1 MLYEKITTPRET
13 VMIKNKQIK
22 TVIFIALIITFIV
35 LVANGYAGDH
45 WGEYLNDQTPS
56 EYVEATGWRKIVG
69 NIMLFA
75 ILFYMGR
82 QIWKSW
88 RN

>member
-1 MLYEKITTPRET
+1 MPK
-13 VMIKNKQIK
+13 IKNIK
-22 TVIFIALIITFIV
+22 TVLVIVFIITFIV
-35 LVANGYAGDH
+35 LVTHGYAGDH
-45 WGEYLNDQTPS
+45 FGEYLNDQAPS
-56 EYVEATGWRKIVG
+56 EYVEATGWRKIIA

>member
-1 MLYEKITTPRET
+1 MSK
-13 VMIKNKQIK
+13 IKNIK
-22 TVIFIALIITFIV
+22 TVLVIVFIITFIV
-35 LVANGYAGDH
+35 LVTNGYAGDH
-45 WGEYLNDQTPS
+45 FGEYLNDQAPS

-69 NIMLFA
+69 NIMLFV

-82 QIWKSW
+82 HIWKSW

>member
-1 MLYEKITTPRET
+1 MPK
-13 VMIKNKQIK
+13 IKNIK
-22 TVIFIALIITFIV
+22 TVLVIVFIITFIV
-35 LVANGYAGDH
+35 LVTNGYAGDH
-45 WGEYLNDQTPS
+45 FGEYLNDQAPS
-56 EYVEATGWRKIVG
+56 EYAEATGWRKIVG
-69 NIMLFA
+69 SIMLFA

>member
-1 MLYEKITTPRET
+1 MPK
-13 VMIKNKQIK
+13 IKNIK
-22 TVIFIALIITFIV
+22 TVLVIIFIITFIV
-35 LVANGYAGDH
+35 LVTNGYAGDH
-45 WGEYLNDQTPS
+45 FGEYLNDQAPS

-88 RN
+88 RNRNTKS

>member
-1 MLYEKITTPRET
+1 MPK
-13 VMIKNKQIK
+13 IKNIK
-22 TVIFIALIITFIV
+22 TVLVIIFIITFIV
-35 LVANGYAGDH
+35 LVTNGYAGDH
-45 WGEYLNDQTPS
+45 FGEYLNDQAPS

>member
-1 MLYEKITTPRET
+1 MPK
-13 VMIKNKQIK
+13 IKNIK
-22 TVIFIALIITFIV
+22 TVLVIVFIITFTV
-35 LVANGYAGDH
+35 LVTNGYAGDH
-45 WGEYLNDQTPS
+45 FGEYLNDQAPG

>member
-1 MLYEKITTPRET
+1 MPK
-13 VMIKNKQIK
+13 IKNIK
-22 TVIFIALIITFIV
+22 TFFVIVFIITFIV
-35 LVANGYAGDH
+35 LVTHGYAGDH
-45 WGEYLNDQTPS
+45 FGEYLNDQAPS
-56 EYVEATGWRKIVG
+56 EYVEATGWRRIVG

>member
-1 MLYEKITTPRET
+1 MPK
-13 VMIKNKQIK
+13 IKNIK
-22 TVIFIALIITFIV
+22 TVLAIVFIITFIV
-35 LVANGYAGDH
+35 LVSNGYAGDH
-45 WGEYLNDQTPS
+45 FGEYLNDQAPS

-82 QIWKSW
+82 QIWKNW